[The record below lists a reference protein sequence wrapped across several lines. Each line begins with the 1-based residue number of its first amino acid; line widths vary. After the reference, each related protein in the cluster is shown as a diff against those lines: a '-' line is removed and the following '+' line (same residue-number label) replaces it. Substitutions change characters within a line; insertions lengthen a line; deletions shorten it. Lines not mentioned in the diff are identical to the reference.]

1 MTVTSSAS
9 VSRPAARAGLPA
21 RGREI
26 PPFYAGQ
33 IARQAATLARA
44 GRPIIAM
51 HFGQPA
57 AGAPPRALAAAHAML
72 DAGVPGYW
80 ESRRLIERIVQH
92 YGETYGLTIA
102 PRQVLL
108 TNGASAALVAVFAA
122 LFDSG
127 DRIGFGRPGY
137 AAYRNALNA
146 LRHTVVEID
155 GDPADAFRLT
165 PAALARLPAPL
176 HGLIVASP
184 GNPTGSMLDRAQLAA
199 IAQLCRERGTR
210 LISDEVY
217 HGITY
222 GKRAVCALEVESDAI
237 VINSF
242 SKLYRMPG
250 WRLGWLVV
258 PEALAARVNACV
270 VNFFLTAPSLSQQAG
285 LAAFEDLAELEAS
298 VRVYAHNR
306 VLLLRALAAMGIDRV
321 PPPDGA
327 FYLYADVGHLTR
339 DSLAFCHRLLEDT
352 GIATAPGIDFDTRD
366 GGRFV
371 RFSFAVA
378 TEDVERA
385 VELLRP
391 WVAPPA
397 APAVTG

>member
-1 MTVTSSAS
+1 MTASPSANFAEP
-9 VSRPAARAGLPA
+9 VAGAGLAA

-33 IARQAATLARA
+33 IARQAATLAGA
-44 GRPIIAM
+44 GRHIIPM

-57 AGAPPRALAAAHAML
+57 AGAPPRALAAARAML
-72 DAGVPGYW
+72 DSGVPGYW
-80 ESRRLIERIVQH
+80 ESRPLVERIVRH
-92 YGETYGLTIA
+92 YRESYGVTVV

-122 LFDSG
+122 LFDAG
-127 DRIGFGRPGY
+127 DRIGFARPGY
-137 AAYRNALNA
+137 AAWRNALNA
-146 LRHTVVEID
+146 LERTVVEID

-165 PAALARLPAPL
+165 AAALARLPVAL

-184 GNPTGSMLDRAQLAA
+184 GNPTGSMLDRAQFVA
-199 IAQLCRERGTR
+199 IARLCRARGTR

-222 GKRAVCALEVESDAI
+222 GERAVCALEVEPDAI
-237 VINSF
+237 VVNSF

-250 WRLGWLVV
+250 WRLGWMVV
-258 PEALAARVNACV
+258 PEPLAARMSACV

-285 LAAFEDLAELEAS
+285 LAAFDDLAELEAS
-298 VRVYAHNR
+298 VRIYAHNR
-306 VLLLRALAAMGIDRV
+306 ALLLREFTAMGIDKV
-321 PPPDGA
+321 APPDGA

-339 DSLAFCHRLLEDT
+339 DSLAFCRRLLEDT

-378 TEDVERA
+378 TPDVERA

-391 WVAPPA
+391 WIARQPRL
-397 APAVTG
+397 

>member
-1 MTVTSSAS
+1 MTASPRAS
-9 VSRPAARAGLPA
+9 VAGPAAHAVLPA

-26 PPFYAGQ
+26 EPFYAGQ

-44 GRPIIAM
+44 GRHIIPM

-57 AGAPPRALAAAHAML
+57 GGAPPRALAAAHAML

-80 ESRRLIERIVQH
+80 ESRPLVERIVRH
-92 YGETYGLTIA
+92 YAETYGVTLA

-122 LFDSG
+122 LFDTG
-127 DRIGFGRPGY
+127 DRIGFARPGY
-137 AAYRNALNA
+137 AAYRNALNG
-146 LRHTVVEID
+146 LQRTVVEID

-165 PAALARLPAPL
+165 AAALARIPEPL

-199 IAQLCRERGTR
+199 IAQLCRERRTR

-222 GKRAVCALEVESDAI
+222 GKRAVSALEVEPDAI
-237 VINSF
+237 VVNSF

-258 PEALAARVNACV
+258 PEALAARVSACV

-285 LAAFEDLAELEAS
+285 LAAFDDLPELDAS
-298 VRVYAHNR
+298 VRSYAHNR
-306 VLLLRALAAMGIDRV
+306 ALLLRGLAGMGIDRV
-321 PPPDGA
+321 APPDGA
-327 FYLYADVGHLTR
+327 FYLYADVGHLTD
-339 DSLAFCHRLLEDT
+339 DSLAFCRRLLEDT
-352 GIATAPGIDFDTRD
+352 GISTAPGIDFDTRD

-378 TEDVERA
+378 TQEVERA
-385 VELLRP
+385 VELLGP
-391 WVAPPA
+391 WVARQPRR
-397 APAVTG
+397 G